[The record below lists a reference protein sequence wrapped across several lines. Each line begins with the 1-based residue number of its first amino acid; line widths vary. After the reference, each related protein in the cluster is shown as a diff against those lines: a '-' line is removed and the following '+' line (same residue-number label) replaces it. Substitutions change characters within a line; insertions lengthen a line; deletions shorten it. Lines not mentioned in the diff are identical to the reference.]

1 MSYIVKDKDNWL
13 LFDRFVRDMD
23 IITTVEPVSSYL
35 AATEFDDEDT
45 AKLMIH
51 ELEVCQMIDVSE
63 YTIHD
68 KKEVEEK
75 IKQEKLEKE
84 RAILRKAWENT
95 SEAGRHKQAKEILDA
110 RGEEALKE
118 FLKIVDP
125 TYVYSDDVNDNK
137 PNCSYNDIFSR
148 MEKMLGRPLT
158 DEEKQNLRNE

>member
-13 LFDRFVRDMD
+13 LFDRFVRDME
-23 IITTVEPVSSYL
+23 IVTTVEPVGSYQ

-51 ELEVCQMIDVSE
+51 ELEICQLLDVSE

-68 KKEVEEK
+68 KDKVAEE

-84 RAILRKAWENT
+84 HKIMKIAWENT
-95 SEAGRHKQAKEILDA
+95 SEAGKHRQAKEILDT
-110 RGEEALKE
+110 RGQKGLDE

-158 DEEKQNLRNE
+158 DEEKENLRNE